1 MVESKTNCDPDSIL
15 KNKNVVGVGM
25 EDDPPNRQ
33 SNYIIFSISNY
44 LDERVGLIMG
54 NLFSNRIV
62 DFKVLESVI
71 LKVICGGLSLFDVNF
86 RCFSSGFQGF
96 WGWRFSVLLGIY

>member
-1 MVESKTNCDPDSIL
+1 MLIISWSNPKKKLDPDSIL

-33 SNYIIFSISNY
+33 ANYIIFSILNY

-71 LKVICGGLSLFDVNF
+71 LKVIFGDFC
-86 RCFSSGFQGF
+86 
-96 WGWRFSVLLGIY
+96 